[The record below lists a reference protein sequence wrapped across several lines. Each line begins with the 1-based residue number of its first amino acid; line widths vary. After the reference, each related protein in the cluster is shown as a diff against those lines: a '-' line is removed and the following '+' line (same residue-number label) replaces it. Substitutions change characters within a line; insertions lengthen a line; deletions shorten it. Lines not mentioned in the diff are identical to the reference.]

1 MTDPFTPPRLWD
13 TYGTPLLPHVACPI
27 CGDADEVYSNFDLAG
42 CYLCQWRGSLTAMHA
57 VAALQAG
64 EFALTFNE
72 EQLRHL
78 AAQEDSSVAQVTHRL
93 PLTFNEEDCRIDTLT
108 PPPPS
113 RLWQVFTNA
122 SLIEQL
128 AMVGVAAL
136 CILAALAVTA
146 SWWLRL

>member
-1 MTDPFTPPRLWD
+1 M
-13 TYGTPLLPHVACPI
+13 
-27 CGDADEVYSNFDLAG
+27 
-42 CYLCQWRGSLTAMHA
+42 QA

-78 AAQEDSSVAQVTHRL
+78 AAQEDSSIADTHG
-93 PLTFNEEDCRIDTLT
+93 PMTCNEEDCSECGRIDSLS
-108 PPPPS
+108 PPAPS
-113 RLWQVFTNA
+113 RLWQIVTEA
-122 SLIEQL
+122 SLLEQL